1 MKNRII
7 EMRKNKIGYKKIAK
21 EVGLGVNEV
30 SKILIENGYIN
41 HVKLPSKEII
51 DKICLDYKNGL
62 STRDLEKKYNITR
75 SRITSILLINKVN
88 INKTSYH
95 CNYKK
100 KVNHNYFNK
109 IDSQSKAYILGL
121 LYADGYINEKTYQ
134 IELTLKKDDIEL
146 IEFVQKELDCSYKI
160 KERESNLNGKTFK
173 SNRLVIYSKQLVNDL
188 TKLGCHQK
196 KSLTL
201 KFPTEE
207 QVPKEL
213 IHHFMRGYFD
223 GDGCICANAF
233 SVIGTIDFLKVF
245 VNNIRNNCSIS
256 NAEQWKPCG
265 NATEW
270 RHTSKKDAI
279 IIYNY
284 LYKDSQISL
293 KRKEDRFKQ
302 LLK

>member
-1 MKNRII
+1 MKNKII

-30 SKILIENGYIN
+30 SKILIENGYID
-41 HVKLPSKEII
+41 HVTLPSNDIVCN
-51 DKICLDYKNGL
+51 ICTDYKNGL

-88 INKTSYH
+88 INKKSYH
-95 CNYKK
+95 YNHAK
-100 KVNHNYFNK
+100 KVNHDYFNK

-134 IELTLKKDDIEL
+134 IELTLKQDDIEL
-146 IEFVQKELDCSYKI
+146 IKFVQKELDCSYEI
-160 KERESNLNGKTFK
+160 KQRESNLNGKIFK
-173 SNRLVIYSKQLVNDL
+173 SNRLIIYSKQLTNDL
-188 TKLGCHQK
+188 VNLGCHQK

-223 GDGCICANAF
+223 GDGCICASAF

-279 IIYNY
+279 LIYNY